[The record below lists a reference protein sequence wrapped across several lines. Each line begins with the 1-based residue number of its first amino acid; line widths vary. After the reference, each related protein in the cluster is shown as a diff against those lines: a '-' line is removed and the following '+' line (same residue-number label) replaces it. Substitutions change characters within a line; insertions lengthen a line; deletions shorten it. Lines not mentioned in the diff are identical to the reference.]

1 MPLLPIAWIEA
12 IFATKAALT
21 PRLCGGAISQEVVLA
36 NAIHGLLRSWDGRNC
51 RGGLRVRCVPGF
63 ERHRAPRVGRQPGPG
78 KALVGGDNLCREQ

>member
-36 NAIHGLLRSWDGRNC
+36 NAIHGLLRVRDGRFC
-51 RGGLRVRCVPGF
+51 RKGLKVHLRR
-63 ERHRAPRVGRQPGPG
+63 RSLLRS
-78 KALVGGDNLCREQ
+78 KALRTEGLIKARWAGD